1 MKTGFVLS
9 MVLRDVQ
16 GKMDKHYY
24 VQARVTH
31 RSGVRLESILN
42 CSWNVWALQ
51 LRQDA
56 EEWSLVY
63 TGGMIVTLMS
73 G

>member
-24 VQARVTH
+24 VQSRVTH
-31 RSGVRLESILN
+31 YSGVGLESILN
-42 CSWNVWALQ
+42 CSWNVWAPSGH
-51 LRQDA
+51 DA
-56 EEWSLVY
+56 KEWSPV

>member
-9 MVLRDVQ
+9 MVLRDVR

-24 VQARVTH
+24 VQSRVTH
-31 RSGVRLESILN
+31 YSGARLESILN

-51 LRQDA
+51 LSAQAGCGGVVR
-56 EEWSLVY
+56 S
-63 TGGMIVTLMS
+63 GMIVTPMS